1 MGKNHFDFLPIID
14 IRIRRIAAAKLQ
26 IFFHIQT
33 NKIFFLKN
41 FKKFIFILK
50 IYCNFAAS
58 NSQPFFKTFGCWNDF

>member
-14 IRIRRIAAAKLQ
+14 IRIRRIAAAKIQ

-41 FKKFIFILK
+41 FKNLFSF
-50 IYCNFAAS
+50 
-58 NSQPFFKTFGCWNDF
+58 